1 MVDNAQSIY
10 SRNVEVVISNMY
22 HVVHNV
28 YIIDTSIEV
37 AVLPLVPHAP

>member
-1 MVDNAQSIY
+1 MVNLQSKCRCGYIKY
-10 SRNVEVVISNMY
+10 VSC
-22 HVVHNV
+22 HVVHSV